1 VNIIFEDEAYGN
13 SSFSPKRTK
22 DYLFYAKAIS
32 EGRKEIARDLNSQV
46 RYRRN
51 R

>member
-1 VNIIFEDEAYGN
+1 VNIIFDDETYGN
-13 SSFSPKRTK
+13 SFIFTQKNEGLR
-22 DYLFYAKAIS
+22 LLCQAIS

-51 R
+51 L

>member
-13 SSFSPKRTK
+13 SSFFTQKNE

-46 RYRRN
+46 RYRSDL
-51 R
+51 